1 MSQDLVTLAAPPTE
15 FEANLLAVVL
25 RDHGIDAFV
34 FASSASGIGIPFCS
48 GTLGVPLQVKADDVE
63 EARRVLAS
71 NKRDSIDIDWDELEL
86 AGQAGQENPNRAPAT
101 MRLPAKIA
109 FAVTAIVLLSGL
121 LISLVFSIIQFVN

>member
-1 MSQDLVTLAAPPTE
+1 M
-15 FEANLLAVVL
+15 L

-86 AGQAGQENPNRAPAT
+86 AGQENPNRAPAT

-121 LISLVFSIIQFVN
+121 LISLVFSIIQFAN

>member
-86 AGQAGQENPNRAPAT
+86 AGQKNPNRAPAT

-121 LISLVFSIIQFVN
+121 LISLVFSIIQFAN

>member
-86 AGQAGQENPNRAPAT
+86 AGQKNPNRAPAT

>member
-48 GTLGVPLQVKADDVE
+48 GTLGVPLQVKSDDVE

-86 AGQAGQENPNRAPAT
+86 AGQENPNRAPAT

-109 FAVTAIVLLSGL
+109 FAVTAMVLLSGL